1 MAAANS
7 LSIALSR
14 RRCGIAVVLSG
25 CLLAACG
32 GTRASGERL
41 PSPAPLEAGWT
52 LTWNDE
58 FDAPDGSRP
67 DPARWVYDLGG
78 GGWGNEE
85 LQTYTGQASNAS
97 IRGGQLVITARA
109 ERFTGADGIARDYT
123 SARLKT
129 LGRFAQTYGRF
140 EARLQVP
147 RGQGIWPA
155 FWMLGTDIDSAG
167 WPACGEIDVM
177 ENIGREPATVH
188 GTLHGPGYSG
198 GNSLGTGVDSPDGR
212 AFADGFHVFAVEWE
226 PAEIRWYLDGRLY
239 LSRKPGDLPEGSRW
253 VFDHDFFVLLNVAVG
268 GRWPG
273 NPDATTV
280 FPQEMKVDYVRVFRR
295 SIGPWVHGSM
305 GPWVDGSMGP

>member
-1 MAAANS
+1 M
-7 LSIALSR
+7 IVIR
-14 RRCGIAVVLSG
+14 K
-25 CLLAACG
+25 LAATLAFPPAGIVLWLAVHG
-32 GTRASGERL
+32 GVPTRAQV
-41 PSPAPLEAGWT
+41 SPTPAEVHAGWT
-52 LTWNDE
+52 IAWNDE
-58 FDAPDGSRP
+58 FDGPDGSRP
-67 DPARWVYDLGG
+67 DPARWVHDVGG

-85 LQTYTGQASNAS
+85 LQTYTDRAANAS
-97 IRGGQLVITARA
+97 IRGGHLVITARA
-109 ERFTGADGIARDYT
+109 ERFTGPDGIARDYT

-147 RGQGIWPA
+147 RGQGLWPA

-167 WPACGEIDVM
+167 WPACGEIDVV

-198 GNSLGTGVDSPDGR
+198 GRSLGTGVAGPDGR

-226 PAEIRWYLDGRLY
+226 PAEIRWYLDGWLF

-295 SIGPWVHGSM
+295 SVGP
-305 GPWVDGSMGP
+305 